1 MPTET
6 RPQPEAPTVLV
17 VDDDCDVRSALRDM
31 LDASGYR
38 SVCVSNGDEAL
49 AFLRR
54 NPRPAAIL
62 LDLFM
67 PVMNGWEFV
76 RRVRATQFGSIPIMV
91 VTSAEPHWGAP
102 VPRVLRKPVSPED
115 LEDALSDAVIP
126 PSHGASKPV
135 SLT

>member
-1 MPTET
+1 MGTQSRSRQEG
-6 RPQPEAPTVLV
+6 PTVLV

-31 LDASGYR
+31 LDAAGYR
-38 SVCVSNGDEAL
+38 SVCVCNGDEAL

-102 VPRVLRKPVSPED
+102 VPRVLRKPVSPEQ
-115 LEDALSDAVIP
+115 LVDALSDAVISRP
-126 PSHGASKPV
+126 GLPKPV